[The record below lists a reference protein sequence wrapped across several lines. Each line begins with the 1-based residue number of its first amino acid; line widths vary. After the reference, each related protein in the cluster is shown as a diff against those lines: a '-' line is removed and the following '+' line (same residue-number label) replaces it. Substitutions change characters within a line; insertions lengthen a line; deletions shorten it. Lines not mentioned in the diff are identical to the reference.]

1 MLDKIKLLLG
11 INEDDES
18 KDELLDLL
26 ISMCK
31 DEAIDFCNLSEYN
44 KKLDSAVISMVIQKY
59 NAMGTE
65 GLSSVSG
72 SGVNESY
79 IDGYSKNIIST
90 LTKHRKIRCI

>member
-44 KKLDSAVISMVIQKY
+44 KKLDSAVISMVI
-59 NAMGTE
+59 
-65 GLSSVSG
+65 
-72 SGVNESY
+72 
-79 IDGYSKNIIST
+79 
-90 LTKHRKIRCI
+90 